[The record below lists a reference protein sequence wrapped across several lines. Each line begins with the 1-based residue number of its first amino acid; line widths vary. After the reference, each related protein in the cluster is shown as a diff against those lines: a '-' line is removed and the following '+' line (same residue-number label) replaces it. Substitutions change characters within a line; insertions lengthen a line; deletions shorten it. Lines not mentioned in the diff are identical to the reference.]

1 MLYVSKT
8 SMASGPLMKRAMTSK
23 ELRSTKVVKANSRR
37 MTAVK
42 KEKTKWKRVRKRCPS
57 LKKK

>member
-1 MLYVSKT
+1 
-8 SMASGPLMKRAMTSK
+8 MASGPLMKRATTSK
-23 ELRSTKVVKANSRR
+23 ELRSTRVVKANSRR